1 MRSYTKVT
9 VHSSDHL
16 PHGPNP
22 NPIPHLYVNAT
33 LPLNLT
39 QTYPPPFLVGLG
51 LDSGLALRLGT
62 RSGPLGP
69 NRASLLMN
77 PMYSIARTR
86 QCPRKSCSPQRSSS
100 YSAHPSGWYSYSSN
114 SKDAGFIDAPMPIS
128 PHCIAAAH
136 VQAPPSAGVGS
147 RNGSCVGSVESNIKI
162 NLPVQHPHY
171 KQTNP
176 NPNGST

>member
-1 MRSYTKVT
+1 MNSVVNRYP
-9 VHSSDHL
+9 SSSSRGVIVLHHNSRIRDQPTREADGH
-16 PHGPNP
+16 PNVKMAVQ
-22 NPIPHLYVNAT
+22 LC
-33 LPLNLT
+33 
-39 QTYPPPFLVGLG
+39 Q
-51 LDSGLALRLGT
+51 ST

-162 NLPVQHPHY
+162 NLTAKHPHY
-171 KQTNP
+171 KTN
-176 NPNGST
+176 

>member
-1 MRSYTKVT
+1 M
-9 VHSSDHL
+9 
-16 PHGPNP
+16 
-22 NPIPHLYVNAT
+22 
-33 LPLNLT
+33 
-39 QTYPPPFLVGLG
+39 FL
-51 LDSGLALRLGT
+51 LARVMYCI
-62 RSGPLGP
+62 RPYSGPTDRGVKASSRRQNGGSVVTEHP
-69 NRASLLMN
+69 HVGSHGQNRASLLMN
-77 PMYSIARTR
+77 PVYSIARTR

-162 NLPVQHPHY
+162 NLTAKHPHY
-171 KQTNP
+171 KTSPNLNP
-176 NPNGST
+176 NPNPYPSSVVWHVFPR

>member
-1 MRSYTKVT
+1 MF
-9 VHSSDHL
+9 
-16 PHGPNP
+16 
-22 NPIPHLYVNAT
+22 
-33 LPLNLT
+33 LT
-39 QTYPPPFLVGLG
+39 
-51 LDSGLALRLGT
+51 T
-62 RSGPLGP
+62 RVIVLHHFPYLGP
-69 NRASLLMN
+69 ADKGLLYTFPTSKWLFSCARAPTRGTPWASFLMN

-147 RNGSCVGSVESNIKI
+147 RNDSCVGSVESNIKI
-162 NLPVQHPHY
+162 NLTAKHPHY
-171 KQTNP
+171 KTNEP
-176 NPNGST
+176 

>member
-1 MRSYTKVT
+1 MFLLTGGNCTASRFPYSAPADKGGRRASQRQNGCSV
-9 VHSSDHL
+9 VPEH
-16 PHGPNP
+16 PHVGP
-22 NPIPHLYVNAT
+22 H
-33 LPLNLT
+33 
-39 QTYPPPFLVGLG
+39 
-51 LDSGLALRLGT
+51 
-62 RSGPLGP
+62 GP

-162 NLPVQHPHY
+162 NLTAKHPHY
-171 KQTNP
+171 KTN
-176 NPNGST
+176 

>member
-1 MRSYTKVT
+1 MNRYPC
-9 VHSSDHL
+9 SSSRGVIVLHHNSRIRDRPTRDSCMVPKRQNGCSVVPEHPL
-16 PHGPNP
+16 
-22 NPIPHLYVNAT
+22 AT
-33 LPLNLT
+33 PW
-39 QTYPPPFLVGLG
+39 
-51 LDSGLALRLGT
+51 
-62 RSGPLGP
+62 
-69 NRASLLMN
+69 ASLLMN

-162 NLPVQHPHY
+162 NLTAKHPHY
-171 KQTNP
+171 KTN
-176 NPNGST
+176 

>member
-1 MRSYTKVT
+1 MYCIT
-9 VHSSDHL
+9 
-16 PHGPNP
+16 
-22 NPIPHLYVNAT
+22 IPVFGTGRQGIHAWS
-33 LPLNLT
+33 LNVKMAVQLC
-39 QTYPPPFLVGLG
+39 Q
-51 LDSGLALRLGT
+51 ST

-86 QCPRKSCSPQRSSS
+86 QCPRTSCSPQRSSS

-162 NLPVQHPHY
+162 NLTAKHPHY
-171 KQTNP
+171 KTN
-176 NPNGST
+176 

>member
-1 MRSYTKVT
+1 MPGTSY
-9 VHSSDHL
+9 
-16 PHGPNP
+16 G
-22 NPIPHLYVNAT
+22 
-33 LPLNLT
+33 
-39 QTYPPPFLVGLG
+39 VGLG
-51 LDSGLALRLGT
+51 LGLVGLAFKYISMILKGSERTPQPNTLRLHAHAPQV
-62 RSGPLGP
+62 GPHGP
-69 NRASLLMN
+69 NRASVLMN

-162 NLPVQHPHY
+162 NLTAKHPHY
-171 KQTNP
+171 KTN
-176 NPNGST
+176 